1 MGNRHADPPTFR
13 QSLLALLKEGRWPE
27 ISGESPRELAKRLG
41 VALEILEQAN
51 RELAAERK
59 EQGARPR
66 QVGQRVRHREGYAI
80 AEVTMPPRVYWD
92 WKAFCAA
99 KRMKPAMVL
108 RGLIHLFLLTG
119 ARPRTIGGTWQYRGE
134 IFRIKPTE
142 RGQAKTRVPPAA
154 KAALNH
160 YADLW
165 NVDVT
170 GIVRGIITDTLE
182 ARTLP
187 VGFRPQS
194 VSALASNAAKYLE
207 TASSRKRG

>member
-1 MGNRHADPPTFR
+1 M
-13 QSLLALLKEGRWPE
+13 LALLKERRWPE
-27 ISGESPRELAKRLG
+27 ISGESPRALAKRLG
-41 VALEILEQAN
+41 VTVEVLEQAN
-51 RELAAERK
+51 RELAAER
-59 EQGARPR
+59 EQQGALPR
-66 QVGQRVRHREGYAI
+66 QVGQRAHHREDYAVVG
-80 AEVTMPPRVYWD
+80 VTMPPRVYLD

-99 KRMKPAMVL
+99 KRMKPATVL

-119 ARPRTIGGTWQYRGE
+119 ARPRTTGGTWLHRGE
-134 IFRIKPTE
+134 LFRIKPTD
-142 RGQAKTRVPPAA
+142 RGHAKARVPPAA

-170 GIVRGIITDTLE
+170 GIVRGIITDMFE
-182 ARTLP
+182 ARALP

-207 TASSRKRG
+207 TASSRRRG